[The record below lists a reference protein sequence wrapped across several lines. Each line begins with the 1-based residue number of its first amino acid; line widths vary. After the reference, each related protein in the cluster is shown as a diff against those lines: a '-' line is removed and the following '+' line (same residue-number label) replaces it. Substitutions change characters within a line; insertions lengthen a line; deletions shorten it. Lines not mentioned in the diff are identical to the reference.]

1 MKKFIALSV
10 VAVAGLTAS
19 AMADVS
25 YSGSVALTNTNWS
38 DSISVPRFNPALLGP
53 DEEMYCVVIKLT
65 GSVEGRVRA
74 ESLDGAPS
82 LINATISAT
91 LTANAPAGLQVITVP
106 LTNTMFNAS
115 PFDGVI
121 DFGGTSGFDTGT
133 VAGGDMDS
141 NSVELPADLS
151 PYIGVGN
158 ILIGVTAAGTSN
170 VSGAG
175 NIVSI
180 INTAAGVD
188 LEITYKTRL
197 IPTPGAAALVGIG
210 GLMVARRRR
219 A

>member
-1 MKKFIALSV
+1 MKKLIAVL
-10 VAVAGLTAS
+10 AVSGLAAS

-25 YSGSVALTNTNWS
+25 YSGSIPVTTTNWS
-38 DSISVPRFNPALLGP
+38 SSINVPQFDPSLLGP
-53 DEEMYCVVIKLT
+53 GEEMYCVTIKLT
-65 GSVEGRVRA
+65 GSVEGRIRA
-74 ESLDGAPS
+74 ESLDGSPS
-82 LINATISAT
+82 MIDAT
-91 LTANAPAGLQVITVP
+91 LSAQITANAPAGLQVITVP
-106 LTNTMFNAS
+106 LTTQMFAAS
-115 PFDGVI
+115 AFDGSI

-133 VAGGDMDS
+133 ISGGDMDS
-141 NSVELPADLS
+141 NSESLPTDLS
-151 PYIGVGN
+151 AYIGLGN
-158 ILIGVTAAGTSN
+158 INIPVSAVGTSV

-188 LEITYKTRL
+188 LEITYKTRQ